1 VGRARTPDRG
11 EQDPDRSR
19 QHGRAAWAWARTLRR
34 AGRSPER
41 DALVFGTTTGGKE
54 SPSNVRNRLLRA
66 AVERADTA
74 LVTRGRD
81 RLPERLTPHSLRHTF
96 ASLLVAFGEDPGYV
110 MDQMGHTDP
119 TFTLRVY
126 RKAMKRRDG
135 EPDLLRALVGA
146 EATTLADLDNA
157 RRNGQ
162 SEGNNGLPAEEAAA
176 GGRAA

>member
-1 VGRARTPDRG
+1 MGRARTPDRG

-81 RLPERLTPHSLRHTF
+81 RLPERLTPHSLRRTF
-96 ASLLVAFGEDPGYV
+96 ASVLVALGEDPAYV
-110 MDQMGHTDP
+110 MAQMGHTDAK
-119 TFTLRVY
+119 FTLSVY
-126 RKAMKRRDG
+126 AKAMQRRDG
-135 EPDLLRALVGA
+135 ERERLRALVNG
-146 EATTLADLDNA
+146 EAVAQDIAADLV
-157 RRNGQ
+157 G
-162 SEGNNGLPAEEAAA
+162 PPVT
-176 GGRAA
+176 